1 MYENRLQLV
10 FSFST
15 QWRLAKMIAWR
26 PRRASCVRARRTWQA
41 EQLRRTARRTFGQW
55 CIGLPLGGA
64 AHRGQQRTVSMGV
77 GPNHVVGAASWHAQA
92 AWGLWLASML
102 MFLIYA
108 FTTISSAID
117 MRDDPPHSDDVQPRD
132 D

>member
-1 MYENRLQLV
+1 
-10 FSFST
+10 
-15 QWRLAKMIAWR
+15 
-26 PRRASCVRARRTWQA
+26 
-41 EQLRRTARRTFGQW
+41 
-55 CIGLPLGGA
+55 
-64 AHRGQQRTVSMGV
+64 MGV

-117 MRDDPPHSDDVQPRD
+117 MRDDPPTTFSLETTDYNTPVREPMLRLLTCATLAVAVLLRLRD
-132 D
+132 CATPAPHARRSCEVAQY